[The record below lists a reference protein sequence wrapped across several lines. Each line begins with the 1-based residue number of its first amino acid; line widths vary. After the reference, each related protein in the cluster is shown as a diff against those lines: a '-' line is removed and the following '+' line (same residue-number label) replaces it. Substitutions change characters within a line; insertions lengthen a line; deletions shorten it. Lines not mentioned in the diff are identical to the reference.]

1 MCVNILCKSK
11 KQYFN
16 NIDVTKLTDNKK
28 FWKTIRQI
36 FLSKHEIANTIILV
50 GNKKNITGQKSH
62 SEHFH

>member
-1 MCVNILCKSK
+1 M
-11 KQYFN
+11 
-16 NIDVTKLTDNKK
+16 DNKK

-36 FLSKHEIANTIILV
+36 FLSKHEIANIIILV